1 MSVSST
7 ESGNTKSTKLSSHT
21 SSHKKVG
28 ICRQHAEFSASRL
41 SSIFS
46 EKLEKVNKRFRHFR
60 VSKGISDSIS
70 IRNIS
75 NGTSQLNFNEA
86 GGNCHSGPGNPGKAE
101 ERCNK
106 ISPNQHKKPVSKL
119 SIFIVPKKDS
129 GHRSVIY
136 LNKLNKHIPYIHF
149 KMEDLF
155 LLKETLLRGDY
166 ICKANLKDAYFSVP
180 LNPKSQI

>member
-1 MSVSST
+1 M
-7 ESGNTKSTKLSSHT
+7 
-21 SSHKKVG
+21 
-28 ICRQHAEFSASRL
+28 CRKHAEFSASRL

-46 EKLEKVNKRFRHFR
+46 EKLGKVNKRFRHFR

-106 ISPNQHKKPVSKL
+106 ISPTQHKKPVSKL
-119 SIFIVPKKDS
+119 NIYSPKKRLRTSLCD
-129 GHRSVIY
+129 
-136 LNKLNKHIPYIHF
+136 IP
-149 KMEDLF
+149 K
-155 LLKETLLRGDY
+155 
-166 ICKANLKDAYFSVP
+166 
-180 LNPKSQI
+180 